1 MLSIKINGLEFLV
14 NNKLSVLEACSF
26 AGIYIPRFCY
36 NENLSIAGNCRMCL
50 VEVEKIPK
58 PVASCAMPLSP
69 NMAIFTDSPAVKK
82 ARENVLEALL
92 LNHPLDCP
100 ICDQAGECDLQDQA
114 KLFGNTYTR
123 FFNTKRAVEDK
134 PYGLFIK
141 TVMTRCIHCTRCVRF
156 SDEIAGVPAFG
167 TFNRGTNTEIGGY
180 TTNIFNSEIS
190 GTVIDLCPVGAL
202 TAKPYAFKYRSWE
215 LRCQET
221 IDFTDGLGTP
231 IIVNFKES
239 DIIRI
244 QPKVE
249 KSLQNVYI
257 SDKIRFSF
265 DAQKKN
271 RIQQIFL
278 KDKSNNS
285 FKISKTA
292 DFLSLINTCILEKK
306 NLTVIINENTD
317 FQTLNFLKLLD
328 YNLKNINI
336 VSLSNTCELSSDNIY
351 NSSIYENLDV
361 LDTKTIKHCFL
372 LSVNL
377 KIESVILNLKLK
389 LKYNQQVLKVT
400 GSGFYNKSNYPIIFI
415 NLLLDN
421 ILKNFEGKTNFS
433 IKLINQTNNL
443 LIIGNSMANRIQNVN
458 TLYFLLKQQAP
469 SLIIF
474 KNQVRLNS
482 LGLKNANIKTLN
494 INLIKK
500 ADVIFCV
507 NLDDTILLRKQL
519 VNKNFYWF
527 NTHGSSLA
535 LKSNLI
541 FPLPTVFEQNLWF
554 LNLENKLKKTVKIV
568 VNNVGGV
575 FSILNTKFDKY
586 PTFLRLLF
594 LFNLKLENKTLN
606 FLNYLT
612 DEPIKSK
619 PLFYIINT
627 IKKTSI
633 LKNVIKPTL
642 KDFFLDNT
650 YTKNSIILSQRSQEI
665 RKLHNNF
672 D

>member
-14 NNKLSVLEACSF
+14 NNKLSVLEVCSF

-69 NMAIFTDSPAVKK
+69 NMSIFTDSPAVKK

-123 FFNTKRAVEDK
+123 FFNNKRAVEDK

-167 TFNRGTNTEIGGY
+167 TFNRGTNTEVGGY

-221 IDFTDGLGTP
+221 VDFTDGLGTP
-231 IIVNFKES
+231 IVVNFKES

-249 KSLQNVYI
+249 KNLQNVYI

-278 KDKSNNS
+278 KDKNNL
-285 FKISKTA
+285 FKVSTID
-292 DFLSLINTCILEKK
+292 DFLNLVNVYFLENKK
-306 NLTVIINENTD
+306 ITFIVNETTD
-317 FQTLNFLKLLD
+317 LQTLNYLKLLD

-336 VSLSNTCELSSDNIY
+336 VFLNSNCELLNDNIY
-351 NSSIYENLDV
+351 NSSIYENIET

-377 KIESVILNLKLK
+377 KIESVILNLKLR
-389 LKYNQQVLKVT
+389 LKYNQQILKVT
-400 GSGFYNKSNYPIIFI
+400 GSGFNTKSNYPIAFI
-415 NLLLDN
+415 NLSLDN
-421 ILKNFEGKTNFS
+421 ILKNFEGKTSFS
-433 IKLINQTNNL
+433 MKLINQVNNL
-443 LIIGNSMANRIQNVN
+443 LIIGNSMANLIQNLN
-458 TLYFLLKQQAP
+458 TIYFLLKEQAP
-469 SLIIF
+469 SLIIL
-474 KNQVRLNS
+474 KNQIRLNS
-482 LGLKNANIKTLN
+482 LGLQNANIKPLN
-494 INLIKK
+494 INIIKK
-500 ADVIFCV
+500 SNVIFCF
-507 NLDDTILLRKQL
+507 NLDDTIALRKLL
-519 VNKNFYWF
+519 VKKEFFWF

-535 LKSNLI
+535 LKSTLI
-541 FPLPTVFEQNLWF
+541 FPMSTVFEQNLWF
-554 LNLENKLKKTVKIV
+554 LNLENKLKKTFKIV
-568 VNNVGGV
+568 INNVASV
-575 FSILNTKFDKY
+575 FNNSTYKVDKA
-586 PTFLRLLF
+586 PTFLKLLF
-594 LFNLKLENKTLN
+594 LFNVKLENKNLN
-606 FLNYLT
+606 FLKYLRN
-612 DEPIKSK
+612 EPVKIKI
-619 PLFYIINT
+619 LFYIMNT
-627 IKKTSI
+627 IKRTSI
-633 LKNVIKPTL
+633 FKSIIKPTI

-650 YTKNSIILSQRSQEI
+650 YTKNSIILSKRSQEI
-665 RKLHNNF
+665 RKLYNNF

>member
-14 NNKLSVLEACSF
+14 NNKLSVLEVCSF

-69 NMAIFTDSPAVKK
+69 NMSIFTDSPAVKK

-123 FFNTKRAVEDK
+123 FFNNKRAVEDK

-167 TFNRGTNTEIGGY
+167 TFNRGTNTEVGGY

-221 IDFTDGLGTP
+221 VDFTDGLGTP
-231 IIVNFKES
+231 IVVNFKES

-249 KSLQNVYI
+249 KNLQNVYI

-278 KDKSNNS
+278 KDKNNL
-285 FKISKTA
+285 FKVSTID
-292 DFLSLINTCILEKK
+292 DFLNLVNVYFLENKK
-306 NLTVIINENTD
+306 ITFIVNETTD
-317 FQTLNFLKLLD
+317 LQTLNYLKLLD

-336 VSLSNTCELSSDNIY
+336 VFLNNNCELLNDNIY
-351 NSSIYENLDV
+351 NSSIYENIET

-377 KIESVILNLKLK
+377 KIESVILNLKLR
-389 LKYNQQVLKVT
+389 LKYNQQILKVT
-400 GSGFYNKSNYPIIFI
+400 GSGFNTKSNYPIAFI
-415 NLLLDN
+415 NLSLDN
-421 ILKNFEGKTNFS
+421 ILKNFEGKTSFS
-433 IKLINQTNNL
+433 MKLINQVNNL
-443 LIIGNSMANRIQNVN
+443 LIIGNSMANLIQNLN
-458 TLYFLLKQQAP
+458 TIYFLLKEQAP
-469 SLIIF
+469 SLIIL
-474 KNQVRLNS
+474 KNQIRLNS
-482 LGLKNANIKTLN
+482 LGLQNANIKPLN
-494 INLIKK
+494 INIIKK
-500 ADVIFCV
+500 SNVIFCF
-507 NLDDTILLRKQL
+507 NLDDTIALRKLL
-519 VNKNFYWF
+519 VKKEFFWF

-535 LKSNLI
+535 LKSTLI
-541 FPLPTVFEQNLWF
+541 FPMSTVFEQNLWF
-554 LNLENKLKKTVKIV
+554 LNLENKLKKTFKIV
-568 VNNVGGV
+568 INNVASV
-575 FSILNTKFDKY
+575 FNNSTYKVDKA
-586 PTFLRLLF
+586 PTFL
-594 LFNLKLENKTLN
+594 K
-606 FLNYLT
+606 
-612 DEPIKSK
+612 
-619 PLFYIINT
+619 
-627 IKKTSI
+627 
-633 LKNVIKPTL
+633 
-642 KDFFLDNT
+642 
-650 YTKNSIILSQRSQEI
+650 
-665 RKLHNNF
+665 
-672 D
+672 